1 MKNLENITLLPLTI
15 FVLLYCSSCSYKCNG
30 TWTQRKSFD
39 NKWKRAQKVVL
50 NPKKKIDR
58 SKSKSVRIFKKEK
71 CAFTSN

>member
-1 MKNLENITLLPLTI
+1 MKNLRKITLISLTI

-30 TWTQRKSFD
+30 TWAQRKSFD

-50 NPKKKIDR
+50 NPKKKINR